1 VINITEVRVSHR
13 HNEEEKLKAFA
24 SITIDNSF
32 VVRGLKI
39 IMRGSGKLF
48 VAMPSRLT
56 RSGESQDVCHPINQ
70 ETRDLVERL
79 VLAKYEEESRLR
91 ATSQAVAT
99 ESSHAPSLG
108 EREGSP
114 NNSPNSVISTRRD

>member
-1 VINITEVRVSHR
+1 MINITEVRVSPR

-39 IMRGSGKLF
+39 IMRGSGNLF

-70 ETRDLVERL
+70 QTRDMVERL
-79 VLAKYEEESRLR
+79 VLAKYEEESQIR
-91 ATSQAVAT
+91 AKNRAAGGGSDHQTKS
-99 ESSHAPSLG
+99 G
-108 EREGSP
+108 EKKDSP
-114 NNSPNSVISTRRD
+114 DNSPFSAISTRRD